1 MGKAELFTL
10 PGRRAPATPLESL
23 REVLDALEQ
32 RLGSLASSTA
42 EAALETPRLFDQAAA
57 LLEAL
62 RARDAEIAAEETRF
76 ATVSAMCRS
85 KAPVFLRRIGGVAA
99 LAAER
104 ERVRPA
110 ASAWWWTLDL
120 WWAEQRRAVFQRRLK
135 WVGLTAALLALLG
148 IIYARFFAPDPLT
161 RAVLDYQFRATDLAI
176 TGEYAPALEQVA
188 LALVLSPE
196 EPELLVLQGV
206 LQEALGDVAAPETF
220 AAAERAFDNREQF
233 LTARGQLYLQMGQFE
248 AAQQAAEA
256 LLAVNAQ
263 SPTAYLYRGMAAEA
277 LGDRQQALADY
288 QRAGELAQEQKQ
300 HQIYVTA
307 RNLMGNLLMQTGP

>member
-42 EAALETPRLFDQAAA
+42 EAALETPRLFDRAAA
-57 LLEAL
+57 LLEDL

-76 ATVSAMCRS
+76 ATVSAMYRS

-120 WWAEQRRAVFQRRLK
+120 WWAEQRRAVLQRRLK
-135 WVGLTAALLALLG
+135 WVGLAAAVLVVAGLV
-148 IIYARFFAPDPLT
+148 YARFFAPDALT
-161 RAVLDYQFRATDLAI
+161 RAVFNYQFEAADLA
-176 TGEYAPALEQVA
+176 GRGDYAGALEQVELA
-188 LALVLSPE
+188 LALKPD
-196 EPELLVLQGV
+196 EPELLTLQGV
-206 LQEALGDVAAPETF
+206 LLEMLDDAAAPEIL
-220 AAAERAFDNREQF
+220 AAAARAYGNQEQF
-233 LTARGQLYLQMGQFE
+233 LTTRGQLYLQMGQFE